1 MTVVRKR
8 INKGQVEIVDWSDI
22 NNKPT
27 TFAGLGL
34 SSPFPFLQIDAS
46 QGLSAGEQE
55 QGRLNLG
62 LPATPSFHD
71 PVTLG
76 TANGLS
82 LSGQE
87 LSLSLATTGANGAM
101 SSADKTK
108 LDGGGGIAQ
117 GSGLTITGTTT
128 TRLLGS
134 GNVTFAVDATVL
146 RTTGE
151 QVVTGQKNT
160 RRAGPNDGSAASI
173 VKRYEIGSDN
183 LHKLDLLNTQNVQA
197 ANGEVQWLYRY
208 TSNVSST
215 STPLPKKRDMIGFA
229 RGAVTILGGRAVP
242 ASYYNTIVTEE
253 VNNEGTPSWRY
264 PLRQYG
270 YGTTQLESLIVGE
283 GLHVP
288 EITGETKLFIN
299 GAFKTE
305 APSNGTA
312 ANVKMGDISVNTAS
326 TATHHIKCEI
336 NGVPG
341 SILFIAD

>member
-1 MTVVRKR
+1 MTNVRKR
-8 INKGQVEIVDWSDI
+8 INKGQVEQVLWSDI
-22 NNKPT
+22 QNKPT

-34 SSPFPFLQIDAS
+34 SSPFPFLQIDVS

-62 LPATPSFHD
+62 LPANPSFHD
-71 PVTLG
+71 AVTLG

-82 LSGQE
+82 LSTQQ
-87 LSLSLATTGANGAM
+87 LSLSLATTEANGAM

-108 LDGGGGIAQ
+108 LDGGGGITQ
-117 GSGLTITGTTT
+117 GSGLTITGTTSG
-128 TRLLGS
+128 RLLSS

-151 QVVTGQKNT
+151 QIITGQKNT
-160 RRAGPNDGSAASI
+160 RRAGPNDGSAATI

-183 LHKLDLLNTQNVQA
+183 LYKLDLLNTQNVQDS
-197 ANGEVQWLYRY
+197 NGEVQWLYSF
-208 TSNVSST
+208 TSNAGSNTAKS
-215 STPLPKKRDMIGFA
+215 RDMIGFA

-242 ASYYNTIVTEE
+242 ASYYATIVTEE
-253 VNNEGTPSWRY
+253 GNNEAVPSWRY
-264 PLRQYG
+264 PLRQYA
-270 YGTTQLESLIVGE
+270 YGTTQAESLIVGE

-288 EITGETKLFIN
+288 EITGDTKLFVN
-299 GAFKTE
+299 GSFKTA
-305 APSNGTA
+305 APSNGTS
-312 ANVKMGDISVNTAS
+312 ANVRVGDIVVNTAS

-336 NGVPG
+336 NGVAG